1 MRKITQF
8 AIDYPV
14 TIFMFVMAVVL
25 IGYISFQKLGID
37 LFPNLSNPKLYIE
50 IDAGERPPR
59 EIENLFVK
67 NIEAQA
73 IRQSDATEVSSVIQ
87 VGSAL
92 ITVTYTWDKDMDEA
106 FLDLQKALESYMQNQ
121 DITELTISQYDPNAS
136 PVMIAAMVNDSVT
149 DLNEVRKLAENY
161 VRNKL
166 VRLDGIADVVLVG
179 EEIDEVV
186 IETNPY
192 KLNAFGLTPAGVAS
206 QIISYNQNVSGGSI
220 EEQGTKYSI
229 KGLSMIA
236 SPDDLNGIIVGFAE
250 EQTTNDQTQSDV
262 AEQIPVYL
270 SDIATVSIKKKDAS
284 SIVRLN
290 GKKCL
295 GLSIYKEPGFNTTN
309 AVTQLNSGFDELQK
323 ALPGYKFIMVKNQG
337 KFISA
342 SINEVKE
349 SGLIG
354 ILLAILVLL
363 FFLRRISTTLVISIA
378 IPISIIATFTLMY
391 FKGLTLNIMTLGG
404 LTLGAG
410 MLVDNAI
417 IVMENI
423 YRHLERG
430 ASVIQAAVKGTAE
443 VGGAITASTLT
454 TIVVFLPIVYMH
466 GASGELFKDQAWTV
480 AFSLLSSLVVAI
492 LVIPVLVTKIFP
504 RQKASTS
511 YKSIG
516 FSWYPALLAKILNK
530 RYWVIGGTVVL
541 MVGTYM
547 LLPFIGSE
555 FMPQSK
561 SDSFTIEIT
570 LPEGTSLTRTS
581 ETIQQIEEMIESGLP
596 DYVSAVYSQIGT
608 TGNSSIASLLTYEN
622 KASVFIRLTNIGYRH
637 YDEVIAVLDNMLE
650 KNEDLVFSFMQDET
664 SLQSLIGNNEAPIV
678 VEVIGEDIDQIMEL
692 TEQTKNIVAQNLA
705 LFNVKS
711 SVENGAPEINV
722 RIDRVRAG
730 LWGVTVDQVVTQ
742 LQNSLQGLDVGE
754 FDQLGEMISITI
766 KQPNVSINQLENIE
780 IKSGTK
786 SYRLT
791 DLASIE
797 FNTMPKEIL
806 RRNQSRIGKVT
817 AYMND
822 SKPFDHVVQELNSK
836 LSFINLPAN
845 YKIKVTGEEEKR
857 AESMANL
864 TFALLLSIV
873 LVYMV
878 MASQFESLIHPF
890 TILLTIPMA
899 LVGTIL
905 TFAFIGSPFNIMA
918 YIGMIM
924 LVGIAVNDSIILVD
938 AINQLKAAGVNKRE
952 AILQAGQQRI
962 RPIIMT
968 SLTTVLALI
977 PLTIGFGESASL
989 RSPMAWAVIGGLVTS
1004 TLLTLVVIPCV
1015 YWVFDRNKQMSM
1027 SNQ

>member
-1 MRKITQF
+1 
-8 AIDYPV
+8 
-14 TIFMFVMAVVL
+14 
-25 IGYISFQKLGID
+25 
-37 LFPNLSNPKLYIE
+37 
-50 IDAGERPPR
+50 
-59 EIENLFVK
+59 
-67 NIEAQA
+67 
-73 IRQSDATEVSSVIQ
+73 
-87 VGSAL
+87 
-92 ITVTYTWDKDMDEA
+92 
-106 FLDLQKALESYMQNQ
+106 
-121 DITELTISQYDPNAS
+121 
-136 PVMIAAMVNDSVT
+136 
-149 DLNEVRKLAENY
+149 
-161 VRNKL
+161 
-166 VRLDGIADVVLVG
+166 
-179 EEIDEVV
+179 
-186 IETNPY
+186 
-192 KLNAFGLTPAGVAS
+192 
-206 QIISYNQNVSGGSI
+206 
-220 EEQGTKYSI
+220 
-229 KGLSMIA
+229 
-236 SPDDLNGIIVGFAE
+236 
-250 EQTTNDQTQSDV
+250 
-262 AEQIPVYL
+262 
-270 SDIATVSIKKKDAS
+270 
-284 SIVRLN
+284 
-290 GKKCL
+290 
-295 GLSIYKEPGFNTTN
+295 
-309 AVTQLNSGFDELQK
+309 
-323 ALPGYKFIMVKNQG
+323 
-337 KFISA
+337 
-342 SINEVKE
+342 
-349 SGLIG
+349 
-354 ILLAILVLL
+354 
-363 FFLRRISTTLVISIA
+363 
-378 IPISIIATFTLMY
+378 MY
-391 FKGLTLNIMTLGG
+391 FKALTLNIMTLGG

-430 ASVIQAAVKGTAE
+430 ASVMKAAVNGTAE

-454 TIVVFLPIVYMH
+454 TIVVFLPIVYMQ
-466 GASGELFKDQAWTV
+466 GASGQLFKDQAWTV

-492 LVIPVLVTKIFP
+492 LVIPVLVSKIFP
-504 RQKASTS
+504 RQKAGTN

-516 FSWYPALLAKILNK
+516 FAWYPVLLAKILNK
-530 RYWVIGGTVVL
+530 RYWVIGGTVAIV
-541 MVGTYM
+541 VGSYM

-596 DYVSAVYSQIGT
+596 EYISTIYSEIGT
-608 TGNSSIASLLTYEN
+608 TSNSSIASLLTYEN
-622 KASVFIRLTNIGYRH
+622 KADVFIRLTEKGYH
-637 YDEVIAVLDNMLE
+637 SYDEVVSILDNMLE
-650 KNEDLVFSFMQDET
+650 KNDNIAFSFLQDET

-692 TEQTKNIVAQNLA
+692 TEQAKAVVAQNSA
-705 LFNVKS
+705 LFNVAS
-711 SVENGAPEINV
+711 SVENGAPEISV
-722 RIDRVRAG
+722 VIDRVRAG
-730 LWGVTVDQVVTQ
+730 LWGVTVDEIVTQ
-742 LQNSLQGLDVGE
+742 LQNNLQSLDAGE
-754 FDQLGEMISITI
+754 FDQLGEMISINI
-766 KQPNVSINQLENIE
+766 KQPNVSISKLENIE
-780 IKSGTK
+780 IKSSTNA
-786 SYRLT
+786 YRLS

-806 RRNQSRIGKVT
+806 RRNQTRIGKIT

-836 LSFINLPAN
+836 LSSISLPAN
-845 YKIKVTGEEEKR
+845 YKIKVSGEEEKR

-905 TFAFIGSPFNIMA
+905 TFALIGSPFNIMA

-938 AINQLKAAGVNKRE
+938 AINQLKAAGVNKRD

-1015 YWVFDRNKQMSM
+1015 YWVFDRSKPQGILNHQEK
-1027 SNQ
+1027 